1 MAAIPFEMPSAQIP
15 FVVVDGRLN
24 GSVPA
29 RILVDT
35 GAAAPFPL
43 LLSPEVAAQA
53 QASVDE
59 ALPVAADAA
68 VGAGNVDFR
77 SGRLAEFALGPV
89 RLQDVPIGI
98 TSALAAVSG
107 QIGVPVDAVVGFRFL
122 DGRTIAVDY
131 GKRTIDFEAG
141 PGDPALAT
149 PFEIGPAGPLTL
161 VQAHINGRGPFRL
174 ALDTA
179 ASGTVVSPALAKAAG
194 IEASESVRLAGA
206 GGMADMSG
214 RVATVPI
221 RLGDMTV
228 ESQRATV
235 ADMIGPIASAAGTQV
250 DGVLGASFFGTGRI
264 VIDYATRRLWFTP
277 AEESP

>member
-1 MAAIPFEMPSAQIP
+1 MEAIPFDMPSAQIP

-29 RILVDT
+29 RVLVDT

-43 LLSPEVAAQA
+43 LVSPEVAAQA
-53 QASVDE
+53 QASIDE
-59 ALPVAADAA
+59 ASPVAADAA
-68 VGAGNVDFR
+68 VGAGKVDFR
-77 SGRLAEFALGPV
+77 SGRLAEFALGSIRLEDV
-89 RLQDVPIGI
+89 RIGI
-98 TSALAAVSG
+98 TPALAAVSG

-131 GKRTIDFEAG
+131 GRKTVDFDAL
-141 PGDPALAT
+141 PGDPASAT
-149 PFEIGPAGPLTL
+149 PFEIAPVGPLTL
-161 VQAHINGRGPFRL
+161 VQVHINGRGPFRL

-179 ASGTVVSPALAKAAG
+179 ASGTAVSPALAEAAG
-194 IEASESVRLAGA
+194 IAPSETVRLAGA

-221 RLGDMTV
+221 RLGEVTV
-228 ESQRATV
+228 ERQRVTV

-250 DGVLGASFFGTGRI
+250 DGVLGASFFGAGRI
-264 VIDYATRRLWFTP
+264 VIDYATRRLWFAP
-277 AEESP
+277 LEQSR

>member
-29 RILVDT
+29 RVLVDT

-43 LLSPEVAAQA
+43 LLSPEVAAEA

-59 ALPVAADAA
+59 ASPVAANAA
-68 VGAGNVDFR
+68 IGVGNVDFR
-77 SGRLAEFALGPV
+77 SGRLAEFALGPIRLNDV
-89 RLQDVPIGI
+89 RIGI
-98 TSALAAVSG
+98 TSALAAVSA

-122 DGRTIAVDY
+122 DGRTIDVDD
-131 GKRTIDFEAG
+131 GRKTVDFDAG
-141 PGDPALAT
+141 QGDPAVAT

-179 ASGTVVSPALAKAAG
+179 ASGTVVSPALAEAAG

-221 RLGDMTV
+221 RLGHVTV
-228 ESQRATV
+228 ESQRVTV
-235 ADMIGPIASAAGTQV
+235 ADMIGPIASAAGTQL